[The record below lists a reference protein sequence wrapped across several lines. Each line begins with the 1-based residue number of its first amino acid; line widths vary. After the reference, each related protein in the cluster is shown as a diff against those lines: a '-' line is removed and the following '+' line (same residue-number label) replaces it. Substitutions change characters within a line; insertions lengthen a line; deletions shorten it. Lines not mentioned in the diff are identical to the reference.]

1 MMRLRRLREIAP
13 RPHNFALRHGS
24 RSFQEHEDVSCRD
37 IFRIAIIQ
45 RRDTMANEEH
55 FSVLKQGTTA
65 WNTWRNQHPPL
76 QPDLSDTN
84 LSDTNLSNADLTSAD
99 LTSANLSEADLSNS
113 NLIGADL
120 TGADLTGADLSNA
133 NLVLAYLTGA
143 NLTGADLSNAN
154 LGSAD
159 LSGTNLGGARL
170 GGADLSGTNL
180 SNADLSNANLFAAN
194 LGGANLIAANLGG
207 ANLVGTNLR
216 EATLTECRIYGV
228 SVWDINLTGALQNN
242 LVITPEDEANIAV
255 DNLKIAQF
263 LYLLLNN
270 KEIRDVINTITTK
283 VVLILGCFT
292 PERKAT
298 LDAIR
303 NELRTQDYV
312 PILFDFDHPGSRDIT
327 ETVTTLA
334 RLARFIIAD
343 LTGARSIPQELAFII
358 PAFPSVPV
366 QPLLLSSQRE
376 YGMLEHFTKFPWV
389 LPVYKYSDLSHLLT
403 SFKKRVIDPAEQKA
417 QKLAQP

>member
-1 MMRLRRLREIAP
+1 
-13 RPHNFALRHGS
+13 
-24 RSFQEHEDVSCRD
+24 
-37 IFRIAIIQ
+37 
-45 RRDTMANEEH
+45 MANEEH

-76 QPDLSDTN
+76 QPDLSDTD
-84 LSDTNLSNADLTSAD
+84 LSNTNLSNADLTSAD

-120 TGADLTGADLSNA
+120 TSADLTGTNLTGADLSNA

-194 LGGANLIAANLGG
+194 LVLANLTGANLTGANLTGADLSNANLFAANLGG

-283 VVLILGCFT
+283 VVLILGYFT

-312 PILFDFDHPGSRDIT
+312 PILFDFDHPGSLDIT

-366 QPLLLSSQRE
+366 QPLLLRSQSE

>member
-1 MMRLRRLREIAP
+1 
-13 RPHNFALRHGS
+13 
-24 RSFQEHEDVSCRD
+24 
-37 IFRIAIIQ
+37 
-45 RRDTMANEEH
+45 MANEEH

-120 TGADLTGADLSNA
+120 TSADLTGANLTGADLSNA

-159 LSGTNLGGARL
+159 LSGTNLTGARL

-180 SNADLSNANLFAAN
+180 SNADLSKANLFAANLVLANLTGANLTGANLTGADLSNANLFAAN
-194 LGGANLIAANLGG
+194 LSNANLGGANLGG

-303 NELRTQDYV
+303 NELRTHDYV

-366 QPLLLSSQRE
+366 QPLLLSSQSE
-376 YGMLEHFTKFPWV
+376 YGMFEHFTKFPWV

-403 SFKKRVIDPAEQKA
+403 SFKKRVIDPAEQKT

>member
-1 MMRLRRLREIAP
+1 
-13 RPHNFALRHGS
+13 
-24 RSFQEHEDVSCRD
+24 
-37 IFRIAIIQ
+37 
-45 RRDTMANEEH
+45 MANEEH

-84 LSDTNLSNADLTSAD
+84 LSDTNLSNVDLTSAD

-120 TGADLTGADLSNA
+120 TSADLTGANLTGADLSNA

-159 LSGTNLGGARL
+159 LSGTNLTGARL

-180 SNADLSNANLFAAN
+180 SNADLSKANLFAANLVLANLTGANLTGANLTGADLSNANLFAAN
-194 LGGANLIAANLGG
+194 LSNANLGGANLGG

-327 ETVTTLA
+327 ETVTILA

-343 LTGARSIPQELAFII
+343 LTGAKSIPQELAFII

-366 QPLLLSSQRE
+366 QPLLLSSQSE
-376 YGMLEHFTKFPWV
+376 YGMFEHFTKFPWV
-389 LPVYKYSDLSHLLT
+389 LPVYKYSDLPHLLT

-417 QKLAQP
+417 QKLTKP

>member
-1 MMRLRRLREIAP
+1 
-13 RPHNFALRHGS
+13 
-24 RSFQEHEDVSCRD
+24 
-37 IFRIAIIQ
+37 
-45 RRDTMANEEH
+45 MANEEH

-76 QPDLSDTN
+76 QPDLSDTD
-84 LSDTNLSNADLTSAD
+84 LSNTNLSNADLTSAD

-120 TGADLTGADLSNA
+120 TSADLTGTNLTGADLSNA

-194 LGGANLIAANLGG
+194 LVLANLTGANLTGANLTGADLSNANLFAANLGG

>member
-1 MMRLRRLREIAP
+1 
-13 RPHNFALRHGS
+13 
-24 RSFQEHEDVSCRD
+24 
-37 IFRIAIIQ
+37 
-45 RRDTMANEEH
+45 MANEEH

-113 NLIGADL
+113 NLTGADLTSADL
-120 TGADLTGADLSNA
+120 TGANLTGADLSNA

-194 LGGANLIAANLGG
+194 LVLANLTGANLTGANLTGADLSNANLFAANLGG

-303 NELRTQDYV
+303 NELRTRDYV

-366 QPLLLSSQRE
+366 QPLLLSSQSE

-389 LPVYKYSDLSHLLT
+389 LPVYKYSDLPHLLT

>member
-1 MMRLRRLREIAP
+1 
-13 RPHNFALRHGS
+13 
-24 RSFQEHEDVSCRD
+24 
-37 IFRIAIIQ
+37 
-45 RRDTMANEEH
+45 MANEEH

-113 NLIGADL
+113 NLTGADLTSADL
-120 TGADLTGADLSNA
+120 TGANLTGADLSNA

-194 LGGANLIAANLGG
+194 LGGANLFAANLGG

-343 LTGARSIPQELAFII
+343 LTGARSIPQELTFII

-366 QPLLLSSQRE
+366 QPLLLSSQSE

-389 LPVYKYSDLSHLLT
+389 LPVYKYSDLPHLLT

>member
-1 MMRLRRLREIAP
+1 
-13 RPHNFALRHGS
+13 
-24 RSFQEHEDVSCRD
+24 
-37 IFRIAIIQ
+37 
-45 RRDTMANEEH
+45 MANEEH

-76 QPDLSDTN
+76 QPDLSDTD
-84 LSDTNLSNADLTSAD
+84 LSDTTLNDADLSDADLTSANLGGADLSNTNLTGADLTSAD
-99 LTSANLSEADLSNS
+99 LTGAN
-113 NLIGADL
+113 
-120 TGADLTGADLSNA
+120 LTGADLSNA
-133 NLVLAYLTGA
+133 NLVLAYLTSA

-159 LSGTNLGGARL
+159 LSGANLTGANL

-180 SNADLSNANLFAAN
+180 SNADLGNANLFAANLVLANLTGANLGGANLTGADLSNANLFAAN
-194 LGGANLIAANLGG
+194 LGGANLSNANLGG

-228 SVWDINLTGALQNN
+228 SVWNINLTGALQNN
-242 LVITPEDEANIAV
+242 LVITPEDEASITV

-270 KEIRDVINTITTK
+270 QEIRAVINTITTK

-292 PERKAT
+292 PERKAA
-298 LDAIR
+298 LDAIK
-303 NELRTQDYV
+303 NELRTHNYV

-343 LTGARSIPQELAFII
+343 LTGAKSIPQELAFIV
-358 PAFPSVPV
+358 PAFPSVPI
-366 QPLLLSSQRE
+366 QPLLLRSQRE
-376 YGMLEHFTKFPWV
+376 YGMFEHFTKFPWV

-403 SFKKRVIDPAEQKA
+403 SFKKQVIDPAERKA
-417 QKLAQP
+417 QELTKP

>member
-84 LSDTNLSNADLTSAD
+84 LSDTNLSDADLTSAD
-99 LTSANLSEADLSNS
+99 LTSANLSDADLSN
-113 NLIGADL
+113 G
-120 TGADLTGADLSNA
+120 
-133 NLVLAYLTGA
+133 
-143 NLTGADLSNAN
+143 N

-366 QPLLLSSQRE
+366 QPLLLSSQSE

-389 LPVYKYSDLSHLLT
+389 LPVYKYSDLPHLLT

>member
-1 MMRLRRLREIAP
+1 
-13 RPHNFALRHGS
+13 
-24 RSFQEHEDVSCRD
+24 
-37 IFRIAIIQ
+37 
-45 RRDTMANEEH
+45 MANEEH

-99 LTSANLSEADLSNS
+99 LTSANLSEADLTSA

-120 TGADLTGADLSNA
+120 TSADLTSANLTGADLSNA
-133 NLVLAYLTGA
+133 NLVLAYLTSA

-154 LGSAD
+154 LGGAD
-159 LSGTNLGGARL
+159 LSGANLSNANL

-194 LGGANLIAANLGG
+194 LVLANLIGANLGAANLTTADLSNANLFAANLGGANLSNANLGG

-242 LVITPEDEANIAV
+242 LVITPEDEASITV

-270 KEIRDVINTITTK
+270 QEIRDVINTITTK

-292 PERKAT
+292 PERKAI

-303 NELRTQDYV
+303 NELRTQAYV

-343 LTGARSIPQELAFII
+343 LTGVRSIPQELACIV
-358 PAFPSVPV
+358 PALPSVPV
-366 QPLLLSSQRE
+366 QPLLLSSQSE

-389 LPVYKYSDLSHLLT
+389 LPVHKYSDLSQLLT
-403 SFKKRVIDPAEQKA
+403 SFKKRVIDPAEQRA
-417 QKLAQP
+417 QKLTKP

>member
-65 WNTWRNQHPPL
+65 WNTWRNQHPLL

-84 LSDTNLSNADLTSAD
+84 LSDTNLSNADLTSAN
-99 LTSANLSEADLSNS
+99 LTSANLSEADLSNA
-113 NLIGADL
+113 NLI
-120 TGADLTGADLSNA
+120 
-133 NLVLAYLTGA
+133 
-143 NLTGADLSNAN
+143 
-154 LGSAD
+154 
-159 LSGTNLGGARL
+159 
-170 GGADLSGTNL
+170 
-180 SNADLSNANLFAAN
+180 AAN
-194 LGGANLIAANLGG
+194 LGGANLGGANLGG

-270 KEIRDVINTITTK
+270 KEIRDVINTITTT

-303 NELRTQDYV
+303 NELHTQDYV
-312 PILFDFDHPGSRDIT
+312 PILFDFNHPASRDIT
-327 ETVTTLA
+327 ETLTTLT
-334 RLARFIIAD
+334 RLPPFIIAD
-343 LTGARSIPQELAFII
+343 PTVASAIPPHLPLTLPPL
-358 PAFPSVPV
+358 PPCPSP
-366 QPLLLSSQRE
+366 P
-376 YGMLEHFTKFPWV
+376 P
-389 LPVYKYSDLSHLLT
+389 
-403 SFKKRVIDPAEQKA
+403 
-417 QKLAQP
+417 

>member
-1 MMRLRRLREIAP
+1 
-13 RPHNFALRHGS
+13 
-24 RSFQEHEDVSCRD
+24 
-37 IFRIAIIQ
+37 
-45 RRDTMANEEH
+45 MANEEH

-120 TGADLTGADLSNA
+120 TSADLTGANLTGADLSNA

-170 GGADLSGTNL
+170 GGADLSGSNL
-180 SNADLSNANLFAAN
+180 SNADLSGSNLFAANLVLANLTGANLTGANLTGADLSNANLF
-194 LGGANLIAANLGG
+194 AANLGG

-255 DNLKIAQF
+255 DNLKVAQF

-303 NELRTQDYV
+303 NELRTRDYV

-366 QPLLLSSQRE
+366 QPLLLSSQSE

-389 LPVYKYSDLSHLLT
+389 LPVYKYSDLPHLLT

>member
-1 MMRLRRLREIAP
+1 
-13 RPHNFALRHGS
+13 
-24 RSFQEHEDVSCRD
+24 
-37 IFRIAIIQ
+37 
-45 RRDTMANEEH
+45 MANEEH

-113 NLIGADL
+113 NL
-120 TGADLTGADLSNA
+120 TGADLTSADLTSVNLGGADLSNA
-133 NLVLAYLTGA
+133 NLVLAYLTSA

-154 LGSAD
+154 LGGAD
-159 LSGTNLGGARL
+159 LSGTNLSSANL

-194 LGGANLIAANLGG
+194 LVLANLFAANLGGANLTAADLSNANLFAANLGGANLSNANLGG

-242 LVITPEDEANIAV
+242 LVITPEDEASITV

-270 KEIRDVINTITTK
+270 REIRDVINTITTK
-283 VVLILGCFT
+283 VVLILGRFT
-292 PERKAT
+292 PERKAI

-303 NELRTQDYV
+303 NELRTKDYV
-312 PILFDFDHPGSRDIT
+312 PIMFDFDHPGSRDIT

-343 LTGARSIPQELAFII
+343 LTGAKSIPQELAFIV
-358 PAFPSVPV
+358 PALPSVPV
-366 QPLLLSSQRE
+366 QPLLLRSQSE
-376 YGMLEHFTKFPWV
+376 YGMFEHFTKFPWV
-389 LPVYKYSDLSHLLT
+389 LPVYKYSDLSQLLT
-403 SFKKRVIDPAEQKA
+403 SFKKQVIDPAERKA
-417 QKLAQP
+417 RELTKP

>member
-1 MMRLRRLREIAP
+1 
-13 RPHNFALRHGS
+13 
-24 RSFQEHEDVSCRD
+24 
-37 IFRIAIIQ
+37 
-45 RRDTMANEEH
+45 MANEEH

-120 TGADLTGADLSNA
+120 TSADLTGANLTGADLSNA

-194 LGGANLIAANLGG
+194 LVLANLTGANLTGANLTGADLSNANLFAANLGGANLSNANLGG

-366 QPLLLSSQRE
+366 QPLLLSSQSE

-389 LPVYKYSDLSHLLT
+389 LPVYKYSDLPHLLT

>member
-65 WNTWRNQHPPL
+65 WNTWRNQHPLL

-99 LTSANLSEADLSNS
+99 LTSANLSD
-113 NLIGADL
+113 
-120 TGADLTGADLSNA
+120 A
-133 NLVLAYLTGA
+133 NLV
-143 NLTGADLSNAN
+143 
-154 LGSAD
+154 
-159 LSGTNLGGARL
+159 R
-170 GGADLSGTNL
+170 
-180 SNADLSNANLFAAN
+180 
-194 LGGANLIAANLGG
+194 
-207 ANLVGTNLR
+207 TNLR

-228 SVWDINLTGALQNN
+228 SVWDISLTGALQNN

-343 LTGARSIPQELAFII
+343 LTGARSIPQELTFII

-366 QPLLLSSQRE
+366 QPLLLSSQSE

-389 LPVYKYSDLSHLLT
+389 LPVYKYSDLPHLLT

>member
-1 MMRLRRLREIAP
+1 
-13 RPHNFALRHGS
+13 
-24 RSFQEHEDVSCRD
+24 
-37 IFRIAIIQ
+37 
-45 RRDTMANEEH
+45 MANEEH

-113 NLIGADL
+113 NLTGADLTSADL
-120 TGADLTGADLSNA
+120 TGANLTGADLSNA

-194 LGGANLIAANLGG
+194 LVLANLTGANLTGADLTGADLSNANLFAANLGGANLTGANLGG

-343 LTGARSIPQELAFII
+343 LTGARSIPQELTFII

-366 QPLLLSSQRE
+366 QPLLLSSQSE

-389 LPVYKYSDLSHLLT
+389 LPVYKYSDLPHLLT

>member
-1 MMRLRRLREIAP
+1 
-13 RPHNFALRHGS
+13 
-24 RSFQEHEDVSCRD
+24 
-37 IFRIAIIQ
+37 
-45 RRDTMANEEH
+45 MANEEH

-76 QPDLSDTN
+76 QPDLSDTD
-84 LSDTNLSNADLTSAD
+84 LSNTNLSNADLTSAD

-120 TGADLTGADLSNA
+120 TSADLTG
-133 NLVLAYLTGA
+133 T
-143 NLTGADLSNAN
+143 NLTG
-154 LGSAD
+154 
-159 LSGTNLGGARL
+159 
-170 GGADLSGTNL
+170 
-180 SNADLSNANLFAAN
+180 ADLSNANLFAAN
-194 LGGANLIAANLGG
+194 LGGANLGGANLGG

-216 EATLTECRIYGV
+216 EAILTECRIYGV

>member
-13 RPHNFALRHGS
+13 PAHNLDLWHRS
-24 RSFQEHEDVSCRD
+24 RSFQQHEDVSCRD

-45 RRDTMANEEH
+45 RTDTMANDEH

-76 QPDLSDTN
+76 QSDLSDTN
-84 LSDTNLSNADLTSAD
+84 LSDTNLST
-99 LTSANLSEADLSNS
+99 
-113 NLIGADL
+113 ADL
-120 TGADLTGADLSNA
+120 TGADRTG
-133 NLVLAYLTGA
+133 
-143 NLTGADLSNAN
+143 
-154 LGSAD
+154 
-159 LSGTNLGGARL
+159 
-170 GGADLSGTNL
+170 
-180 SNADLSNANLFAAN
+180 ADLSNANLFAAN
-194 LGGANLIAANLGG
+194 LGGANLSNANLGG

-283 VVLILGCFT
+283 VVLILGYFT

-312 PILFDFDHPGSRDIT
+312 PILFDFDHPGSLDIT

-366 QPLLLSSQRE
+366 QPLLLRSQSE
-376 YGMLEHFTKFPWV
+376 YGMLEHFTKFPWL
-389 LPVYKYSDLSHLLT
+389 LPVYKYPDLSHLLT

>member
-65 WNTWRNQHPPL
+65 WNTWRNQHPLL

-84 LSDTNLSNADLTSAD
+84 LSNSNLSNADLTSAD
-99 LTSANLSEADLSNS
+99 LTSADLSQADLSNS
-113 NLIGADL
+113 NLTSADL
-120 TGADLTGADLSNA
+120 TSADLTTAA
-133 NLVLAYLTGA
+133 LTSA
-143 NLTGADLSNAN
+143 NLTGADLTS
-154 LGSAD
+154 
-159 LSGTNLGGARL
+159 
-170 GGADLSGTNL
+170 
-180 SNADLSNANLFAAN
+180 ADLSNANLFAAN
-194 LGGANLIAANLGG
+194 LGGANLSNANLGG

-216 EATLTECRIYGV
+216 EATLPECRIYGV

-242 LVITPEDEANIAV
+242 LVITPEDEANIPV
-255 DNLKIAQF
+255 DNLKTAQF

-292 PERKAT
+292 PERNAT

-303 NELRTQDYV
+303 NELRTRDYV

-334 RLARFIIAD
+334 RLAPFIIAD
-343 LTGARSIPQELAFII
+343 LTRARSIPQELTFII

-389 LPVYKYSDLSHLLT
+389 LPVYKYSDLPHLLT